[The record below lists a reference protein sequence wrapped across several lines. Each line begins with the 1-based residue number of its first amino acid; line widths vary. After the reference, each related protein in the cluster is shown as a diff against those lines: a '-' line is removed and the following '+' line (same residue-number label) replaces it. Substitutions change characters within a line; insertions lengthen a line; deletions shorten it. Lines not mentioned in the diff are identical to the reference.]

1 VIDALYVR
9 LWASV
14 KTGGRIFCNDSFLGP
29 IRGRQSP
36 DASIERLQI
45 LGRRV
50 QNRKDIA
57 VAAVSVRD
65 VAQRAGVSV
74 GTVSNVMNR
83 PDKVSP
89 ATVETVQRAI
99 AELGFVRNDAARQLR
114 AGRSR
119 AVGLVILDVGNPFFT
134 ELARGAEDQAARAG
148 FSIILG
154 NSDEK
159 ADREATYLD
168 LFEEQRMHGVLISP
182 FGDIT
187 ARLRR
192 LRDRGIP
199 AVLVDRTTQ
208 DESFSSVSVDDIAGG
223 QQAVDHLIDIGRRR
237 IAFVGGPMQI
247 RQVSDRLEG
256 SRRSVAAHPGVSLE
270 IIETA
275 ALTVHEGHLVG
286 ERILDR
292 ARADRPDAI
301 FAANDLI
308 AVGLLQALYMQ
319 GAVVVPDEIALIG
332 YDDISFASGSVVP
345 LSSIRQ
351 PSALIGATA
360 VDILLAEADDPSRQA
375 VQVVFQPELVVRES
389 TRA

>member
-1 VIDALYVR
+1 
-9 LWASV
+9 
-14 KTGGRIFCNDSFLGP
+14 
-29 IRGRQSP
+29 
-36 DASIERLQI
+36 
-45 LGRRV
+45 
-50 QNRKDIA
+50 
-57 VAAVSVRD
+57 
-65 VAQRAGVSV
+65 
-74 GTVSNVMNR
+74 
-83 PDKVSP
+83 
-89 ATVETVQRAI
+89 VQRAI

-119 AVGLVILDVGNPFFT
+119 AVGLVILDVGNPFFA

-159 ADREATYLD
+159 ADREARYLD

-208 DESFSSVSVDDIAGG
+208 DETFSSVSVDDIAGG
-223 QQAVDHLIDIGRRR
+223 QLAVDHLLEIGRRR
-237 IAFVGGPMQI
+237 IAFVGGPMEI
-247 RQVSDRLEG
+247 RQVTDRLDG
-256 SRRSVAAHPGVSLE
+256 ARRSIAAFAGAQLE
-270 IIETA
+270 VIETS
-275 ALTVHEGHLVG
+275 ALTVQEGHRVGDALV
-286 ERILDR
+286 
-292 ARADRPDAI
+292 ARAKEDRPDAL

-308 AVGLLQALYMQ
+308 AVGLLQSLFMR
-319 GAVVVPDEIALIG
+319 GRVVVPDEIAIVG
-332 YDDISFASGSVVP
+332 YDDISFAAGSVVP
-345 LSSIRQ
+345 LSSVRQ

-360 VDILLAEADDPSRQA
+360 VDILLAEADDPERAA

-389 TRA
+389 TAR

>member
-1 VIDALYVR
+1 M
-9 LWASV
+9 
-14 KTGGRIFCNDSFLGP
+14 
-29 IRGRQSP
+29 
-36 DASIERLQI
+36 
-45 LGRRV
+45 
-50 QNRKDIA
+50 
-57 VAAVSVRD
+57 AAVSVRD
-65 VAQRAGVSV
+65 VALRAGVSV

-83 PDKVSP
+83 PDKVSA
-89 ATVETVQRAI
+89 ATIESVQRAI
-99 AELGFVRNDAARQLR
+99 SDLGFVRNDAARQLR

-119 AVGLVILDVGNPFFT
+119 AVGLVILDVGNPFFAD
-134 ELARGAEDQAARAG
+134 LARGAEDQAARAG

-187 ARLRR
+187 ARLLR
-192 LRDRGIP
+192 LRERGIP

-237 IAFVGGPMQI
+237 IAFVGGPMEI

-256 SRRSVAAHPGVSLE
+256 SRRSVQSRQGVTLE
-270 IIETA
+270 IVETS
-275 ALTVHEGHLVG
+275 ALTVREGHAVG
-286 ERILDR
+286 EAIVRRPR
-292 ARADRPDAI
+292 AERPDAI

-332 YDDISFASGSVVP
+332 YDDISFAEASVVP

-360 VDILLAEADDPSRQA
+360 VDILLAEADDPGRDA
-375 VQVVFQPELVVRES
+375 IQVVFQPELVVRES